1 MESVFWFALVL
12 GGGLL
17 VISLLGGVFE
27 GMDMELD
34 ADLDADLGADMGTDV
49 DTHGHGAGHSVVE
62 AFSVRNLTYFLFGF
76 GATGV
81 LLGWTGVGLPLTL
94 AASGGVGVIAAAL
107 SAVAFRWLRTTDSGE
122 GLPDESFEGTTGR
135 VLLPMREGAPG
146 LVVVRR
152 GKREYELHAEPLEP
166 GAPGADEWSQVIVVE
181 MKDGTARVMPMEDP
195 LLTGE

>member
-17 VISLLGGVFE
+17 VISLFGEVFE
-27 GMDMELD
+27 GMDMDLD
-34 ADLDADLGADMGTDV
+34 ADLDADLDV
-49 DTHGHGAGHSVVE
+49 DVDADGGGHSVVE

-81 LLGWTGVGLPLTL
+81 LLGWMGVALPLAL
-94 AASGGVGVIAAAL
+94 AASGGVGVIAAIL
-107 SAVAFRWLRTTDSGE
+107 SAVAFRWLRTTESGE

-152 GKREYELHAEPLEP
+152 GAREYELHAEPLEP
-166 GAPGADEWSQVIVVE
+166 GVPDADEWSHVIVVE